1 MLNHPFA
8 SLLPHRLLRLF
19 WAVFAAT
26 VAAMIVLQLIGR
38 PLQTPA
44 APMGIVSFEFART
57 PANAQAIVDSWDALA
72 RIHAGFSLGFDYLFM
87 PLYSTAIGL
96 ACLWGG
102 RALHRRGWRL
112 AALGSWLAWG
122 LWLAALC
129 DAVENLALWRLLV
142 APAVPPWPALAWWMA
157 TIKFALILLGLLY
170 YLFALL
176 ARLSARNGR
185 GG

>member
-1 MLNHPFA
+1 MPPHPFA
-8 SLLPHRLLRLF
+8 SLHPRRLLRLF
-19 WAVFAAT
+19 WLVFAGA
-26 VAAMIVLQLIGR
+26 VAVMIIMQIIGR
-38 PLQTPA
+38 LLQTPA

-57 PANAQAIVDSWDALA
+57 PANAQAMVDSWGALA

-112 AALGSWLAWG
+112 AGLGGWLAWG

-129 DAVENLALWRLLV
+129 DAIENLALWQLLI
-142 APAVPPWPALAWWMA
+142 APAAPPWPALAWWMA

-170 YLFALL
+170 YLFALIVRIGVR
-176 ARLSARNGR
+176 AGDE
-185 GG
+185 